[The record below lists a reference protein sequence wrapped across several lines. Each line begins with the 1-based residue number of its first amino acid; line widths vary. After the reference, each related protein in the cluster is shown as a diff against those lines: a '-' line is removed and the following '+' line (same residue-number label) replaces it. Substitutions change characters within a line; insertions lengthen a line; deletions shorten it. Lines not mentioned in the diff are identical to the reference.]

1 MNTQRPIDELRAI
14 SLPAL
19 LAWHGFEPKTEG
31 VSYRVRTERHNLV
44 VTGCRWFD
52 NKTGTG
58 GAGAIDLQMHL
69 TGQDFPMACQV
80 LAEQFRSGIS
90 IRQGIAIPSTF
101 ERKPDPERK
110 PFHEL
115 IALHAVRD
123 DSQWPVAR
131 AYLVETRKIEAS
143 LVDALH
149 AEGTIYANSHRP
161 NPSLVFLHRNSHG
174 AVSGATLRDT
184 RHESSFRP
192 TLGNKLTAWFSVGD
206 PTTAYVVAATESPID
221 ALSYYVMK
229 AERPGDL
236 AVVSCS
242 GSFVPHELLWESC
255 ERKQPFI
262 VALNNDRAGDQGWQK
277 AWDGT
282 ANWTGFKISSDC
294 PQGKDW
300 NVDLV
305 HMAEKQSF
313 PKAEQASSL
322 RL

>member
-1 MNTQRPIDELRAI
+1 VNTCHLDELRGI
-14 SLPAL
+14 SLRPL
-19 LAWHGFEPKTEG
+19 LIWHGYAPRAEG
-31 VSYRVRTERHNLV
+31 VSCRVRTERHNLV
-44 VTGCRWFD
+44 VTGSRWFD

-69 TGQDFPMACQV
+69 TGQDFPTACRV
-80 LAEQFRSGIS
+80 LAEQFPPGTSL
-90 IRQGIAIPSTF
+90 RQGIATPSTF

-131 AYLVETRKIEAS
+131 TYLIETRKIEAS

-149 AEGTIYANSHRP
+149 VEGTIYANHHRP
-161 NPSLVFLHRNSHG
+161 NPSLVFLHRNSQG

-206 PTTAYVVAATESPID
+206 PTTAHVVAAAESPID
-221 ALSYYVMK
+221 ALSYYMMK
-229 AERPGDL
+229 AGRSGDL

-242 GSFVPHELLWESC
+242 GSFVPHELLWESY
-255 ERKQPFI
+255 ERKQTFI
-262 VALNNDRAGDQGWQK
+262 VALNNDRAGGHGWRK
-277 AWDGT
+277 AWDET
-282 ANWTGFKISSDC
+282 SDWTGFKISSDC

-300 NVDLV
+300 NADLV
-305 HMAEKQSF
+305 HKAEKQSLAGTLRT
-313 PKAEQASSL
+313 PSL